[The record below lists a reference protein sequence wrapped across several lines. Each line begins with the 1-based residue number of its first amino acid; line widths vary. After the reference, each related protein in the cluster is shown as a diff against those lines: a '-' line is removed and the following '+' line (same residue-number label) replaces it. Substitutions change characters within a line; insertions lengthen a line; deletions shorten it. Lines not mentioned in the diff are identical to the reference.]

1 MTTSIDLEAR
11 VLDIFE
17 KWNTADSTSKKIG
30 VQEAFS
36 NLMRDIRASRRSAE
50 EVVIG
55 SLREVTV
62 HQNHYVDKPE
72 QVVIQCRNRATADEL
87 VTAIRAL
94 QVRHPT

>member
-17 KWNTADSTSKKIG
+17 KWSTADSTSKKIC

-36 NLMRDIRASRRSAE
+36 NLMHDIRATRRSAE

-55 SLREVTV
+55 SLRESGEWEVTV
-62 HQNHYVDKPE
+62 V
-72 QVVIQCRNRATADEL
+72 
-87 VTAIRAL
+87 
-94 QVRHPT
+94 